1 MKCACPKCDTT
12 IEIQDQKISASP
24 AAQQCSDCREKYWF
38 RRENFNRRAYRKQ
51 GRLYCIDCGEEL
63 GNDVLC
69 RHCGRMCPDYCVVQI
84 PRFVSHKQQKG
95 GPAFSLNRKSRP
107 SVRAVPAPKATG
119 RKANITRL
127 TYAVLAGL
135 VLVLV
140 GGLGKL
146 YLDSNTHQAYAK
158 NFVVALYGVKSG
170 TDLSLD
176 LIDSLAGEWQKNL
189 GAGGIAPRASQK
201 DLDKL
206 GKVKQRISQA
216 MTGLEDCPEKFVTA
230 RQKLV
235 RLHGIYEQIYALNVS
250 KANSLDELNA
260 SEARLK
266 TAFFKAADDLKRVMP
281 EELSTELKSSV
292 ARYNNLNFLVK
303 G

>member
-1 MKCACPKCDTT
+1 MHVPNAIPLSRSRIRRSLPALLPSSALIAGKS
-12 IEIQDQKISASP
+12 IGFEGKISTGEPTENKAGFIVSIAVRSWATTFSVVIV
-24 AAQQCSDCREKYWF
+24 AACAPTTVSYKY
-38 RRENFNRRAYRKQ
+38 
-51 GRLYCIDCGEEL
+51 LDL
-63 GNDVLC
+63 
-69 RHCGRMCPDYCVVQI
+69 
-84 PRFVSHKQQKG
+84 
-95 GPAFSLNRKSRP
+95 
-107 SVRAVPAPKATG
+107 SVTAPKATG

-170 TDLSLD
+170 TDLGLD

-206 GKVKQRISQA
+206 GKVKQRIRQA